1 MCACVSV
8 FVSVCVCVCSRCF
21 RSVSSHWIYT
31 LSTSSASQL
40 TMRGLRS
47 TPRSSPND
55 GGGAQEKPTLADLPP
70 TRLQIHQP
78 PLQPPQPPAPT
89 AHAGGN
95 FLPLGVL
102 FTPPPL
108 HRARTLAHLRLV
120 SAHRAVRTL
129 FRLTRGRGAAG
140 GGGVS
145 RGGDRGRGE
154 YATQEVVRWA
164 DEDAGRESC
173 RGYRFYTRTRR
184 PFSSRR
190 ADAGAV
196 FAAAVFAA
204 AVFAAA
210 VISPVYPFCVC
221 VFCSSC
227 IFPFSHAAPNISHST
242 CV

>member
-140 GGGVS
+140 GGRGLVGGGIGAGVS
-145 RGGDRGRGE
+145 TQPRKSSDGLMRTQDASRVV
-154 YATQEVVRWA
+154 ATDSTPVL
-164 DEDAGRESC
+164 DAL
-173 RGYRFYTRTRR
+173 
-184 PFSSRR
+184 
-190 ADAGAV
+190 
-196 FAAAVFAA
+196 
-204 AVFAAA
+204 
-210 VISPVYPFCVC
+210 SPL
-221 VFCSSC
+221 
-227 IFPFSHAAPNISHST
+227 AAPT
-242 CV
+242 QVPYLQLPCLQLPYLQLP